1 MSNSEVIRIEGL
13 TKEYPETVAVD
24 RISFSVSRGEVV
36 GFLGPNGAGKTTTL
50 KMLTC
55 FMPATS
61 GNATVAGFDIATQSL
76 QVRRSIGYLP
86 EHNAIYDEMRVA
98 EYLRFRAALKKVP
111 WRKRGEYVDEA
122 IHMCGLKEV
131 AQRVVGQL
139 SKGYRQRVGLAD
151 TVVSKPPVLILDE
164 PTSGMD
170 PGQIV
175 EVRELIRHLGKENT
189 VLLST
194 HHLPEVE
201 HICDRVVIIDRGR
214 IVLDATLAE
223 IRKSPE
229 GKKRSL
235 EEVFLDVTETPSSF
249 WHPEVEEPEEEPEEE
264 PKEKPKETPEE
275 KPEKAP
281 GKEPKEEP
289 EVEPEAEKDENG
301 DGDGDAEEDRS

>member
-1 MSNSEVIRIEGL
+1 MSNSVVIQVEGL

-24 RISFSVSRGEVV
+24 QISFSVSQGEVV

-98 EYLRFRAALKKVP
+98 EYLKFRAALKKVP
-111 WRKRGEYVDEA
+111 WRQRGSYVDEA
-122 IHMCGLKEV
+122 IHMCGLKDV

-214 IVLDATLAE
+214 IVLDSTLEE
-223 IRKSPE
+223 IRQSTESKE
-229 GKKRSL
+229 QTL
-235 EEVFLDVTETPSSF
+235 EDVFLEVTDTPSSF
-249 WHPEVEEPEEEPEEE
+249 WHPETAQTES
-264 PKEKPKETPEE
+264 
-275 KPEKAP
+275 
-281 GKEPKEEP
+281 
-289 EVEPEAEKDENG
+289 
-301 DGDGDAEEDRS
+301 EEDRS

>member
-1 MSNSEVIRIEGL
+1 MSNSVVIQVDGL

-55 FMPATS
+55 FMPATDGS
-61 GNATVAGFDIATQSL
+61 ATVAGFDIATQSL

-86 EHNAIYDEMRVA
+86 EHNAVYDEMRVA

-111 WRKRGEYVDEA
+111 WRKRRAYVDEA
-122 IHMCGLKEV
+122 IQMCGLKQV
-131 AQRVVGQL
+131 AHRVIGQL

-151 TVVSKPPVLILDE
+151 TVVSKPTVVILDE

-170 PGQIV
+170 PSQIV
-175 EVRELIRHLGKENT
+175 EVRELIRHLGKEST

-201 HICDRVVIIDRGR
+201 HICDRVVIIDQGR
-214 IVLDATLAE
+214 IVLDATMDE
-223 IRKSPE
+223 IHQSPE
-229 GKKRSL
+229 GKERSL
-235 EEVFLDVTETPSSF
+235 EDVFLDVTDTPSSF
-249 WHPEVEEPEEEPEEE
+249 WYPEASKTKPEEEKPDEPDEAAEDAPDEDEPEEE
-264 PKEKPKETPEE
+264 
-275 KPEKAP
+275 
-281 GKEPKEEP
+281 
-289 EVEPEAEKDENG
+289 
-301 DGDGDAEEDRS
+301 RS

>member
-1 MSNSEVIRIEGL
+1 MRNSAVIQVDGL

-55 FMPATS
+55 FMPATAGS
-61 GNATVAGFDIATQSL
+61 ATVAGFDIATQSL

-86 EHNAIYDEMRVA
+86 EHNAVYDEMRVA

-111 WRKRGEYVDEA
+111 WRKRRAQVAEA
-122 IHMCGLKEV
+122 IQMCGLNAV
-131 AQRVVGQL
+131 ADRVIGQL

-151 TVVSKPPVLILDE
+151 TVVSKPPVVILDE

-170 PGQIV
+170 PSQIV
-175 EVRELIRHLGKENT
+175 EVRELIRHLGRENT

-201 HICDRVVIIDRGR
+201 HICDRVVIIDQGR
-214 IVLDATLAE
+214 IVLDATMDE
-223 IRKSPE
+223 IHRSPE
-229 GKKRSL
+229 GKERSL
-235 EEVFLDVTETPSSF
+235 EEVFLEVTDTPSSF
-249 WHPEVEEPEEEPEEE
+249 WYPETSKSK
-264 PKEKPKETPEE
+264 PKDRAAEVDAKPDEKPDK
-275 KPEKAP
+275 KPD
-281 GKEPKEEP
+281 
-289 EVEPEAEKDENG
+289 KDK
-301 DGDGDAEEDRS
+301 AEEVRS

>member
-1 MSNSEVIRIEGL
+1 MCDSKVIHVEGL

-61 GNATVAGFDIATQSL
+61 GNATVAGYDIATQSL

-111 WRKRGEYVDEA
+111 WRKRKENVDEA
-122 IHMCGLKEV
+122 IQMCGLKEV

-201 HICDRVVIIDRGR
+201 HICDRVVIIDQGR
-214 IVLDATLAE
+214 IVLDATLE
-223 IRKSPE
+223 ELKKSPE
-229 GKKRSL
+229 GKAQSL
-235 EEVFLDVTETPSSF
+235 EEVFLQVTDTPMSF
-249 WHPEVEEPEEEPEEE
+249 WHPEPEPEPEKEEDIDEEE
-264 PKEKPKETPEE
+264 
-275 KPEKAP
+275 
-281 GKEPKEEP
+281 
-289 EVEPEAEKDENG
+289 
-301 DGDGDAEEDRS
+301 RS

>member
-1 MSNSEVIRIEGL
+1 MSNSVVIHLDGL

-36 GFLGPNGAGKTTTL
+36 GFLGPNGAGKTTAL

-86 EHNAIYDEMRVA
+86 EHNAVYDEMRVA

-111 WRKRGEYVDEA
+111 WRKRRHYVDDA
-122 IHMCGLKEV
+122 IQMCGLKSV
-131 AQRVVGQL
+131 AHRVIGQL
-139 SKGYRQRVGLAD
+139 SKGFRQRVGLAD
-151 TVVSKPPVLILDE
+151 TVVSKPPVVILDE

-170 PGQIV
+170 PSQIV

-201 HICDRVVIIDRGR
+201 HICDRVVIIDQGR
-214 IVLDATLAE
+214 IVLDATMDE
-223 IRKSPE
+223 IRTSPE
-229 GKKRSL
+229 GKERSL
-235 EEVFLDVTETPSSF
+235 EDVFLEVTDTPASF
-249 WHPEVEEPEEEPEEE
+249 WYPEATKPEEE
-264 PKEKPKETPEE
+264 EE
-275 KPEKAP
+275 K
-281 GKEPKEEP
+281 EEN
-289 EVEPEAEKDENG
+289 EKDG
-301 DGDGDAEEDRS
+301 DGDGDDEKEEERS